1 MICQLWCT
9 VTNNLNISVQLI
21 SSAFWFLLPLCA
33 VYHSIKARYKATSES
48 NKPTEWWPL
57 PLKDAW
63 INSIYACLCF
73 SCCPPSS
80 SNKKKKTQLNVVDCA
95 VWEKILQ
102 SSVDE
107 GETAIIWQLCLFV
120 VAFILPIFKME
131 SSVFCCALKQ
141 GRILGLKPS
150 GISQCCCFIFC
161 VLIKLLLFGFLLLLF
176 FIFLN
181 SCFLLFL
188 LLFLFFSCEV
198 RKFVNGVTSKSFS
211 DTANSN
217 DCRLLKHYTF
227 YP

>member
-1 MICQLWCT
+1 MH
-9 VTNNLNISVQLI
+9 
-21 SSAFWFLLPLCA
+21 
-33 VYHSIKARYKATSES
+33 VYASHVA
-48 NKPTEWWPL
+48 
-57 PLKDAW
+57 
-63 INSIYACLCF
+63 
-73 SCCPPSS
+73 PP
-80 SNKKKKTQLNVVDCA
+80 KTKQKNPQLNVVDCA

-120 VAFILPIFKME
+120 VALILPIFKME

-150 GISQCCCFIFC
+150 GISQCRCFIFC

-176 FIFLN
+176 VFFN

-211 DTANSN
+211 DTANRN

>member
-1 MICQLWCT
+1 M
-9 VTNNLNISVQLI
+9 
-21 SSAFWFLLPLCA
+21 LCIIQSKRSTKQ
-33 VYHSIKARYKATSES
+33 HQKATSPLNENWKNS
-48 NKPTEWWPL
+48 WWPL

-73 SCCPPSS
+73 SCCPPPPQT
-80 SNKKKKTQLNVVDCA
+80 KKKPQLNVVDCA

-150 GISQCCCFIFC
+150 GISQCRCFIFC

-176 FIFLN
+176 
-181 SCFLLFL
+181 CFF
-188 LLFLFFSCEV
+188 
-198 RKFVNGVTSKSFS
+198 
-211 DTANSN
+211 
-217 DCRLLKHYTF
+217 
-227 YP
+227 